1 MAEVDSETL
10 SRKIACPVLTRDD
23 PGYDD
28 ARRMFN
34 TRFDRH
40 PDVVVQCQSAA
51 EVSAAVDFARANDLL
66 LSVKGGGHSYAA
78 NTVGDGGLLIDLAA
92 MNDIEVDPGGK
103 SVRVGAGARWGV
115 VDAATQKYGLAAVGG
130 TVSTVGVAGFTLG
143 GGSGYLSRRYGMAVD
158 NLLAAQVVT
167 ASGDRVRASA
177 DEHPDL
183 FWALCGGSGNF
194 GVVTAFELALH
205 KVGPEV
211 LAGQIAYRFEDAAK
225 VLKAYRKFMSDAPE
239 EVQCYPFILRVPPI
253 PEFPAEFHGQ
263 IAIDLVVFHADPSRE
278 DDLRPLLELGNPIL
292 SFIAPQPY
300 LEVQKMFD
308 EALPPG
314 QRWES
319 RAQGFTELTDEVID
333 TLLAHI
339 EPLPG
344 EFTSAYLAAENGAI
358 SRVESGATAYPHR
371 SLAFSLHVLAGWSDP
386 AADDEVTAWT
396 RRCHEAM
403 SPFSTD
409 GVYVNLLGTDEK
421 SRVRAA
427 YGDNYERLVELKRT
441 WDPQN
446 LFHMNHNIEP

>member
-1 MAEVDSETL
+1 MAEFDTRTL
-10 SRKIACPVLTRDD
+10 SEAIACPVLTRGDR
-23 PGYDD
+23 GYDD
-28 ARRMFN
+28 ARRIFN

-40 PDVVVQCQSAA
+40 PDAVVQCRSAA
-51 EVSAAVDFARANDLL
+51 EVGVAVDFARANDLL

-78 NTVGDGGLLIDLAA
+78 NTVADGGLLIDLSA
-92 MNDIEVDPGGK
+92 MNDVEVDPERK
-103 SVRVGAGARWGV
+103 RVRVGAGARWGV
-115 VDAATQKYGLAAVGG
+115 VDAATQQHGLATVGG

-143 GGSGYLSRRYGMAVD
+143 GGSGYLSRKYGMAVD
-158 NLLAAQVVT
+158 NLLAAEVVT
-167 ASGDRVRASA
+167 AAGERVRASA

-183 FWALCGGSGNF
+183 FWALRGGSGNF

-205 KVGPEV
+205 EVGPEV

-225 VLKAYRKFMSDAPE
+225 VLKVYREFMNEAPE
-239 EVQCYPFILRVPPI
+239 EVQCYPFILHVPPI

-278 DDLRPLLELGNPIL
+278 DELRPLLELGSPIL
-292 SFIAPQPY
+292 SYIATQPY
-300 LEVQKMFD
+300 LGVQKMFD
-308 EALPPG
+308 EALPSG

-319 RAQGFTELTDEVID
+319 RAQGFTELTDEAID
-333 TLLAHI
+333 TCLAHI

-344 EFTSAYLAAENGAI
+344 EFTSAYFAAENGAI
-358 SRVESGATAYPHR
+358 SRIDCGSTAYPHR
-371 SLAFSLHVLAGWSDP
+371 DLAFSLHILAGWSDP

-396 RRCHEAM
+396 RRCHGAM

-427 YGDNYERLVELKRT
+427 YGDNYERLVEVKRT

-446 LFHMNHNIEP
+446 LFRMNHNIEP